1 MKTNSENLVE
11 QHRINELS
19 SLLEDYWPKG
29 ALISLYE
36 VLNAEHIPPLVI
48 QTKMERKLGIEA
60 VDQRK
65 IYACY
70 MACNNYDGFNITL
83 ADKVYDYLSVEEAKV
98 WKNLRIPIALD
109 QANVTKVKN
118 SKD

>member
-1 MKTNSENLVE
+1 MNTNSEKLDE

-19 SLLEDYWPKG
+19 SLLESYWPKN

-36 VLNAEHIPPLVI
+36 VLHSEHIPPIII
-48 QTKMERKLGIEA
+48 QTKMERKLGIKA

-70 MACNNYDGFNITL
+70 IACSNNDGFNVIL
-83 ADKVYDYLSVEEAKV
+83 ADIIYDYLSDEEAKV
-98 WKNLRIPIALD
+98 WKNLRTPIALD
-109 QANVTKVKN
+109 Q
-118 SKD
+118 SF

>member
-1 MKTNSENLVE
+1 MNPNSENLDE
-11 QHRINELS
+11 QHRINELF
-19 SLLEDYWPKG
+19 SLLENYWPKD

-36 VLNAEHIPPLVI
+36 VLNSEHILPLII

-70 MACNNYDGFNITL
+70 MACNNNDGFNITL
-83 ADKVYDYLSVEEAKV
+83 ADKIYDYLCDEEAKV
-98 WKNLRIPIALD
+98 WKNLRTPISLD
-109 QANVTKVKN
+109 QSV
-118 SKD
+118 

>member
-1 MKTNSENLVE
+1 MKKNSGNLVE
-11 QHRINELS
+11 QRRINELS

-70 MACNNYDGFNITL
+70 IACNNNEGFNVTL
-83 ADKVYDYLSVEEAKV
+83 ADKIYDYLSVEEAKV
-98 WKNLRIPIALD
+98 WKNLRTPMDLD
-109 QANVTKVKN
+109 VSN
-118 SKD
+118 

>member
-1 MKTNSENLVE
+1 MNTNSKNLDE

-19 SLLEDYWPKG
+19 SLLENYWPKD
-29 ALISLYE
+29 ALISLNE
-36 VLNAEHIPPLVI
+36 VLNSEHIPPLII

-70 MACNNYDGFNITL
+70 MACNNNDGFNITL
-83 ADKVYDYLSVEEAKV
+83 ADKIYDYLCDEEAKV
-98 WKNLRIPIALD
+98 WKNLRTPISLD
-109 QANVTKVKN
+109 QSV
-118 SKD
+118 

>member
-1 MKTNSENLVE
+1 MDTNSENLDE
-11 QHRINELS
+11 KYRINELS
-19 SLLEDYWPKG
+19 SLLENYWPKD

-36 VLNAEHIPPLVI
+36 VLNSEHIPPLII

-70 MACNNYDGFNITL
+70 MACNNNDGFNITL
-83 ADKVYDYLSVEEAKV
+83 ADKIYDYLCDEEAKV
-98 WKNLRIPIALD
+98 WKNLRTPISLD
-109 QANVTKVKN
+109 QSV
-118 SKD
+118 

>member
-1 MKTNSENLVE
+1 MNPNSENLDE
-11 QHRINELS
+11 QHRINELF
-19 SLLEDYWPKG
+19 SLLENYWPKG

-36 VLNAEHIPPLVI
+36 VLNSEHIPPLII

-70 MACNNYDGFNITL
+70 MACNNNDGFNITL
-83 ADKVYDYLSVEEAKV
+83 ADKIYDYLCDEEAKV
-98 WKNLRIPIALD
+98 WKNLRTPISLD
-109 QANVTKVKN
+109 QSV
-118 SKD
+118 

>member
-1 MKTNSENLVE
+1 MKKNSGNLVE
-11 QHRINELS
+11 QRRINELS

-29 ALISLYE
+29 ALTSLYE

-48 QTKMERKLGIEA
+48 QTKMERKLGIQA

-70 MACNNYDGFNITL
+70 IACNNNEGFNVTL
-83 ADKVYDYLSVEEAKV
+83 ADKIYDYLSDEEAKV
-98 WKNLRIPIALD
+98 WKNLLTPMALGQSD
-109 QANVTKVKN
+109 
-118 SKD
+118 

>member
-1 MKTNSENLVE
+1 MNTNSEKRNE
-11 QHRINELS
+11 QLKINELS
-19 SLLEDYWPKG
+19 SLLKNYWPKD

-36 VLNAEHIPPLVI
+36 VLNSEHIPPLII

-70 MACNNYDGFNITL
+70 MACNNSDGFNVNL
-83 ADKVYDYLSVEEAKV
+83 ADKIYDYLSDEEAKV
-98 WKNLRIPIALD
+98 WKNLLTPMALD
-109 QANVTKVKN
+109 Q
-118 SKD
+118 SD